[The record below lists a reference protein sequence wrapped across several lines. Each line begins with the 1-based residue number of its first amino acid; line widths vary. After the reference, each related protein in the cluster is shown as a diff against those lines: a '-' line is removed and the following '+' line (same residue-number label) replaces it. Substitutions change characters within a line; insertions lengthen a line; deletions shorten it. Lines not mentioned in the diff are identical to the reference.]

1 MQHTVVLI
9 WDFLYLTLFGNINY
23 FSPLLTWRD
32 MQHIVVLTSR
42 VANLV
47 ADDWV
52 TNGVGKKGS
61 QSYSTS
67 LVTCLCMNCVKF
79 NINNMS
85 NQTFM

>member
-1 MQHTVVLI
+1 MVTEAAYCGFDLGL
-9 WDFLYLTLFGNINY
+9 LYLTISGYFNC

-32 MQHIVVLTSR
+32 LQHIVVLTSR

-61 QSYSTS
+61 QSYNTR
-67 LVTCLCMNCVKF
+67 
-79 NINNMS
+79 
-85 NQTFM
+85 